1 MDEEIDKLFKA
12 VVILNVII
20 LTTIIA
26 MYIYKI
32 KQNPIIIPIQPVMS
46 SEASE
51 ALEASEPVMLDDATI
66 DNPFV
71 IDIKTSLSGGI
82 TLYAIITF
90 RQIQIGPD
98 FISKR
103 DSERF
108 KDYLSGLHKIPQ
120 HILDGLYLDKEKQW
134 YEDWKNNSS

>member
-1 MDEEIDKLFKA
+1 MEEEINKVFKV
-12 VVILNVII
+12 VVINVII
-20 LTTIIA
+20 VTTVII

-32 KQNPIIIPIQPVMS
+32 KQKPVIIPIQPVME
-46 SEASE
+46 SEP
-51 ALEASEPVMLDDATI
+51 LKASEPVMLDSATVS
-66 DNPFV
+66 DPFV

-108 KDYLSGLHKIPQ
+108 KEYLSGLHKISQ

-134 YEDWKNNSS
+134 YEDWRNNSA